1 MTTETDMKA
10 ILAELEEARRNKELR
25 SMADQ
30 IIKNCED
37 MLKDLANRGDRRA
50 QAEVLK
56 RGLTLH
62 KAPTAEKRDA

>member
-10 ILAELEEARRNKELR
+10 ILAELEEVRRNKELHA
-25 SMADQ
+25 MADG

-37 MLKDLANRGDRRA
+37 SLRDLAKRGDKRA

-56 RGLTLH
+56 RGLS
-62 KAPTAEKRDA
+62 PTI

>member
-10 ILAELEEARRNKELR
+10 ILAEQEEVSRNKEEQHA
-25 SMADQ
+25 MADR

-37 MLKDLANRGDRRA
+37 SLKDLAKRGDKRA

-56 RGLTLH
+56 RGLL
-62 KAPTAEKRDA
+62 